1 MTAELI
7 HRLHFAFTITFHYL
21 FPQLTM
27 GLALLIVVLKS
38 VALRTGSEAWDR
50 AARFWGRI
58 FAINFL
64 FGVVTG
70 IPMEFEF
77 GTNWA
82 RFSRLSGGVIG
93 QPLAMEGVFSFFLES
108 AFLGLFLYGEKR
120 ISKRMHWFSAVMVF
134 LGSWVSG
141 FFIIVTDAWMQ
152 HPVAYD
158 RLPSGQF
165 EVLSFWHLLLNP
177 WGLLQYAH
185 NMTGS
190 VITGSFVMA
199 AVGAFYLLEGRLEG
213 YGRIFLKVGVIAGVI
228 ASILIIFPTGDL
240 HGKYVARNQ
249 PAAMAGMEGLFKTE
263 DGAGVVLMGQPNEET
278 GQIDNPIVVNNA
290 LSFLI
295 YGTTKA
301 EVKGLDQIPRDQWP
315 TALPLLFYAY
325 HIMAGLGTWFA
336 RVDDR
341 LRVSALAQAALHGA
355 LGAMG
360 AAAQLS
366 AALHRQHRRLDDRR
380 TWPPAL
386 AHLRPDAHQRGV
398 LENRLGRQWPVYV
411 VRLHG
416 ALSVDGHSLHRTH
429 LSRDQQRVR
438 AAIAANEVYAELTF
452 CIPALNSEKK
462 ELGHDGFCLVLAG
475 RRDDRGLC
483 GA

>member
-38 VALRTGSEAWDR
+38 YALKTGSEEWDR

-58 FAINFL
+58 FGINFV

-82 RFSRLSGGVIG
+82 RFSQLSGGVIG

-108 AFLGLFLYGEKR
+108 AFLGLFLYGERR
-120 ISKRMHWFSAVMVF
+120 ISKLMHWFSSVMVF
-134 LGSWVSG
+134 VGSWISG
-141 FFIIVTDAWMQ
+141 YFIIVTDAWMQ

-158 RLPSGQF
+158 RLPNGQF
-165 EVLSFWHLLLNP
+165 EVLSFWQLLLNP
-177 WGLLQYAH
+177 WALLQYAH
-185 NMTGS
+185 NMTGA
-190 VITGSFVMA
+190 VITGCFVMS
-199 AVGAFYLLEGRLEG
+199 AVGAFYLLEGRLEN

-228 ASILIIFPTGDL
+228 ASIAIIFPTGDL

-249 PAAMAGMEGLFKTE
+249 PAAIAAMEGLFQTE
-263 DGAGVVLMGQPNEET
+263 SGAGMVLIGQPNEET
-278 GQIDNPIVVNNA
+278 GLIDNPIVVNDA

-301 EVKGLDQIPRDQWP
+301 EVKGLNQIPHDQWP

-336 RVDDR
+336 
-341 LRVSALAQAALHGA
+341 LLMIVSALLLWRKRLYKTRWVLWAL
-355 LGAMG
+355 L
-360 AAAQLS
+360 LS
-366 AALHRQHRRLDDRR
+366 FPLPYIANTAGWM
-380 TWPPAL
+380 TA
-386 AHLRPDAHQRGV
+386 
-398 LENRLGRQWPVYV
+398 ELGRQPWLIYGLMRTSEGYSNTVSASNGLFTLIGFMGLYTVLGLLFTVLIYREISFGPEPKTVSS
-411 VRLHG
+411 G
-416 ALSVDGHSLHRTH
+416 AVHAD
-429 LSRDQQRVR
+429 
-438 AAIAANEVYAELTF
+438 
-452 CIPALNSEKK
+452 
-462 ELGHDGFCLVLAG
+462 
-475 RRDDRGLC
+475 
-483 GA
+483 